1 MSQALVLQMAQD
13 ALFQALAL
21 AGPLLGVALIV
32 GLVVS
37 IVQAVTSIQEQ
48 TLSFVP
54 KLFAVGATFLF
65 LLSWMLDQMIRYT
78 TELFRAIPG
87 IAS

>member
-1 MSQALVLQMAQD
+1 MSQTVVIEMARD
-13 ALFQALAL
+13 ALWLALAL
-21 AGPLLGVALIV
+21 SGPLLGVALVV

-37 IVQAVTSIQEQ
+37 VIQAVTSIQEQ

-65 LLSWMLDQMIRYT
+65 LLSWMLDQSVRYAS
-78 TELFRAIPG
+78 ELFRSLPG
-87 IAS
+87 IAG

>member
-1 MSQALVLQMAQD
+1 MTQTLVLQLSRQ
-13 ALFQALAL
+13 ALFEALAL
-21 AGPLLGVALIV
+21 AGPLLAVALIV
-32 GLVVS
+32 GLIVS
-37 IVQAVTSIQEQ
+37 IIQAVTSIQEQ

-65 LLSWMLDQMIRYT
+65 LLSWMLDRMIRYT
-78 TELFRAIPG
+78 AALLQSIPG